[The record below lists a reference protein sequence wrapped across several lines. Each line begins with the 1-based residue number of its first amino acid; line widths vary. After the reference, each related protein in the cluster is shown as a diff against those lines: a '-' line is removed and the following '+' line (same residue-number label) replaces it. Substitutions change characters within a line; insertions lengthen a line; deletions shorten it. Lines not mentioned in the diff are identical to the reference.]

1 MAEWPIM
8 SLREAGVILI
18 DCVHATPA
26 AEPFGYPYIAI
37 PDMKD
42 GRIDFSKA
50 RRISEIDF
58 EKWTTKAR
66 PRRHDVVLSRRTNP
80 GVTAT
85 VGEECAFALG
95 QNLVLLRADGSR
107 VLPEF
112 LKWLVAGPDWWAQ
125 ISKFLN
131 VGAVFD
137 SLKCADVPR
146 FQLPIPPRHEQQRIV
161 SILGALDD
169 KIDLNRRMNETLEAM
184 ARALFKDWFVDFGPT
199 RAKMEGRAP
208 YLASDLW
215 ALFPDRLDDDGK
227 PEGWEVSSIGEE
239 IRVAGGSTPRT
250 TEPAYW
256 DGDIAWATPKDLSRL
271 DAPVLFETERLITHA
286 GLSQISSGLLPK
298 GTVLLSSRAPIG
310 YVAITEIPVAVNQG
324 FIGMVCEGRLSNVF
338 CWLWTIFRMDEIKQ
352 RANGST
358 FLEISKSN
366 FRPIPVT
373 VASRRIL
380 FAFDQMVRPLFTR
393 IAHNEDESRTLAA
406 TRDLLLPKLMS
417 GEIRVRDAEKM
428 VEPAL

>member
-199 RAKMEGRAP
+199 RANMEGRPP

-215 ALFPDRLDDDGK
+215 ALFPDRLDDEGK
-227 PEGWEVSSIGEE
+227 PEGWASG
-239 IRVAGGSTPRT
+239 
-250 TEPAYW
+250 
-256 DGDIAWATPKDLSRL
+256 RL
-271 DAPVLFETERLITHA
+271 DAYAVLNPESWSKTTYPPEIEYVDLAGTKRGFIQQTDRYESAQAPSRAQRILREGDTVVGTVRPGNGSYAYVSRAGLTGSTGFAVLRPRDTKVREFVYLAATAAENIERLSHLA
-286 GLSQISSGLLPK
+286 DGAAYP
-298 GTVLLSSRAPIG
+298 A
-310 YVAITEIPVAVNQG
+310 
-324 FIGMVCEGRLSNVF
+324 
-338 CWLWTIFRMDEIKQ
+338 
-352 RANGST
+352 
-358 FLEISKSN
+358 
-366 FRPIPVT
+366 
-373 VASRRIL
+373 
-380 FAFDQMVRPLFTR
+380 VRPDVVLDTDVVLCGEDTLAAFNRTVGAL
-393 IAHNEDESRTLAA
+393 IAAIYHNDSQSISLAA